1 MDNDIILDEFDEIGK
16 KVDFLIELCK
26 NQQFENDNLR
36 LKVEKLEAELDKKNE
51 IEERHSEY
59 QAVIRS
65 KIDGLLTRFDN
76 LSGVSKEKFAEQK

>member
-1 MDNDIILDEFDEIGK
+1 MDDDIIIDEFDEISK
-16 KVDFLIELCK
+16 KVDCLIGLCK
-26 NQQFENDNLR
+26 NLQSENDNLR

-76 LSGVSKEKFAEQK
+76 FSGVSKEKFAKQE